1 MAKYLKNDGS
11 EQFVTYSAEIENL
24 KFNNVRHSIMGCML
38 GDFDESGKYV
48 VDKEIVRELIEMKKY
63 LIDTIDNVE
72 ICHSALKLDKQIT
85 FMITYESD
93 KATLSLV
100 EKLSYESNIKI
111 NSGTYS
117 DINEYILDTVETSGA
132 IDKNL
137 LYQKWNIS
145 EFGGEVLDVFNMDE
159 ETLALYMGLVNRFKY
174 LMYANRVLLSKEKEL
189 EEIEA
194 EYAINL
200 LAIIEHYPE
209 LKKAFDKDLKETL
222 KLKKD
227 FLRIDKPN
235 FVKTFNEILEQ
246 TVEKNINVLD
256 EQKRN
261 EFMAEKQNILMLS
274 NVKKRE
280 LLDIRSETTISTKG
294 EEISIVKLNT
304 NGEERRMSVPEVA
317 TNYVNSLKETFNKKN
332 EEAISTLKGKNANK
346 QSSLIKKL
354 TDEYAFVPKQHVAPE
369 LLSNIESNTTKVE
382 NNASTVTANANSNK
396 TNATKVEASDDKGKS
411 KKGNTKGSS
420 SKSNDKTVK
429 PAPSGNKEVQLEI
442 DKPQAKMFQQLVKSR
457 SRFNESRTK
466 KEKVDEV
473 DVERLNAVSRIR
485 NTNNAT
491 VQAVVDQETVRE
503 VEDNAQNTRN
513 ENQGFEVN
521 R

>member
-63 LIDTIDNVE
+63 LIDAIDNVE

-137 LYQKWNIS
+137 LYRKWNIS

-280 LLDIRSETTISTKG
+280 LLDIRSETAVNSQG

-304 NGEERRMSVPEVA
+304 NGEERRMSVSKVA
-317 TNYVNSLKETFNKKN
+317 TDYVSSLKDTFDKKN
-332 EEAISTLKGKNANK
+332 NEAVNTLSGRATNK
-346 QSSLIKKL
+346 QFSLIKKL
-354 TDEYAFVPKQHVAPE
+354 TEEYSFNPRQHVAPG
-369 LLSNIESNTTKVE
+369 LLSNIESNTTEVE
-382 NNASTVTANANSNK
+382 NNDSTVTANANTGRTPYTSN
-396 TNATKVEASDDKGKS
+396 VESGNGKGGNV
-411 KKGNTKGSS
+411 KKGGNSSSGGKTTKQETPQTKGIPEVT
-420 SKSNDKTVK
+420 KT
-429 PAPSGNKEVQLEI
+429 
-442 DKPQAKMFQQLVKSR
+442 QQISEFYSLIRSR
-457 SRFNESRTK
+457 SRFNETRR
-466 KEKVDEV
+466 ERENAGEV
-473 DVERLNAVSRIR
+473 DVERVDDVSRIR
-485 NTNNAT
+485 NTNNT
-491 VQAVVDQETVRE
+491 TVRKDVGQE
-503 VEDNAQNTRN
+503 IGREAEDNAQNTRN